1 MSIMA
6 FARLEMFRQEMPRV
20 YELLGLITDPSEPC
34 AYFQDFD
41 NTIRDEPT
49 KKQVWLAREQEF
61 QQLDS
66 ESWQFLKREAK
77 QYLMARDTKRG
88 WHQLISILNQARAH
102 NYLSEEGC
110 IGVRFIPKSEIDGK
124 ETPDVEG
131 MLNGMQVLCEVKTAN
146 ISDAEAI
153 RRKIGGVGTTAR
165 SLDEGFF
172 KKLTFDMIKA
182 KSQIDSYKGKGKVR
196 SIVFVV
202 VNFDDFLGEYKTD
215 YFGHID
221 RHLAANPFP
230 SLDVVFYNQRTAFHC
245 GDSMQ
250 NAVVINEPG

>member
-1 MSIMA
+1 MS
-6 FARLEMFRQEMPRV
+6 RV
-20 YELLGLITDPSEPC
+20 YELLDLITDPSEPC

-41 NTIRDEPT
+41 NSIRDEPT
-49 KKQVWLAREQEF
+49 KKKVWFAREREF

-66 ESWQFLKREAK
+66 ESWQFLRNEA
-77 QYLMARDTKRG
+77 QPYLVARDARRG

-110 IGVRFIPKSEIDGK
+110 IGIHIIPKSKIDGK
-124 ETPDVEG
+124 ETPDIEG
-131 MLNGMQVLCEVKTAN
+131 MLNGMQILCEVKTVN
-146 ISDAEAI
+146 ISDVEAN
-153 RRKIGGVGTTAR
+153 RRKNGGVGTTVS

-172 KKLTFDMIKA
+172 KKLTSDIFKA

-202 VNFDDFLGEYKTD
+202 LNFDDFLGEYKTD

-221 RHLAANPFP
+221 RHLAVNPFP
-230 SLDVVFYNQRTAFHC
+230 CIDIVFYNQRTAFHC
-245 GDSMQ
+245 GVSMQ
-250 NAVVINEPG
+250 NAVVINETG